1 MTKYR
6 EMITVSVNKALK
18 KKLLKE
24 AKGTSKRE
32 VNNLFS
38 NAAFTKKRRHA
49 EDLIL
54 AKELGVNV
62 KELSS

>member
-1 MTKYR
+1 MTIYR
-6 EMITVSVNKALK
+6 EKITNSVNKAIK

-32 VNNLFS
+32 TDNLYS
-38 NAAFTKKRRHA
+38 NALFTKKRRHA

-54 AKELGVNV
+54 AREEGITLQELTA
-62 KELSS
+62 

>member
-1 MTKYR
+1 MTRYR

-32 VNNLFS
+32 ADNLYS
-38 NAAFTKKRRHA
+38 NIEFTKKRRHA

-54 AKELGVNV
+54 AKELGVTV
-62 KELSS
+62 KELLE

>member
-1 MTKYR
+1 MKPLRSTYIDEGGKLLMTRYR

-32 VNNLFS
+32 ADNLYS
-38 NAAFTKKRRHA
+38 NIRSIH
-49 EDLIL
+49 
-54 AKELGVNV
+54 KEAPPC
-62 KELSS
+62 